1 MTSLALQLK
10 RLALPQN
17 DSSLLSRKEVAS
29 LLFDPKEAAGIDKDT
44 FFAIGC
50 TGLEELLGIESSFE
64 EFQATLFSQA
74 SKGIER
80 SVQNKEVNKQLDESL
95 SLFLTRLSPYFMLKP
110 AQKCLEW
117 LIHRFHVHLYNQE
130 SLIACALPYHETK
143 VFVRVIQLLKIS
155 EPTHRWNWLEP
166 LQKHGVHLARG
177 TLITHCYKDLS
188 FMDFI
193 CNLVTKAVKA
203 TLFSQASKGIE
214 RSVQNKEVNK
224 QLDESLSLFLTRLS
238 PYFMLKPAQKCLEW
252 LIHRFHVH
260 LYNQESLI
268 ACALPYHETKVFVR
282 VIQLL
287 KISEPTHRWNWLEPL
302 QKHGVH
308 LARGTLI
315 THCYKDLSFMDFI
328 CNLVTKAVK
337 AYSTCSGSS
346 AQLRVHFSFY
356 ASTIVPALD
365 ALEKITDPVIAKLL
379 PYIQKGLKS
388 SLVDYKAATYMII
401 CQLAVKVVMEASL
414 VNTLALQISK
424 SLAKS
429 PSILKEGLGCLI
441 ILLQNQKGDSLEKKV
456 LLQEYISYGVLSD
469 MSPDSLT
476 GLNRRLLPF
485 VRLLETKYP
494 SALDSVLEGHLK
506 NITDQK
512 EQDLFHQF
520 ISLSMSSGKYKI
532 LSDSDTSLL
541 LSLNHPLSAVRNLAV
556 EHLKEIIKTAQEGF
570 DESFLREAVLSRLKD
585 DTPEVV
591 LAALTALEAYA
602 DHLGPETTVSSLL
615 SLFQRVDLSKNGKW
629 FPVLKEAIGILD
641 DGRLLKDNE
650 NLESQVVMELL
661 SFLVITT
668 PYPQYA
674 EHQFT
679 LFITKSKLFSKHPLT
694 KGWSKVLERVVTKSH
709 PSDVVGKANQALIA
723 TMTKNLSLMEPS
735 LKLHII
741 EDLIQVAGKQLSSIR
756 EKMAFLVIL
765 FTLVQ
770 SIEELSEPHLLQT
783 ALNVY
788 SLLEARIRK
797 LITKGISMEVSLN
810 ENPKSQID
818 NLSLGDILSDYLDN
832 LRMAESGGNENWILL
847 TLLLESFIPAIQ
859 SPDTPF
865 RGQTWWNPEQ
875 LDGQACS
882 YLHLLIK
889 LFDIV
894 IAGASQSHM
903 AFRFKA
909 LMQLLFK
916 VHLSDPSDL
925 FKFLSLLW
933 SYNYNLADQLN
944 CTLKALLQ
952 TQALYVGST
961 LVGAQTV
968 STVKQLVSSSSPVV
982 PSLIVNLGNP
992 IREVRR
998 AAIACLQTLGGA
1010 EASPFFP
1017 IIEKLLQSTEEIIA
1031 DPAHVSQAFCSLFEE
1046 SPMSDKPRSYRQK
1059 LATAL
1064 KEVLRCG
1071 CDPKCPSY
1079 IASGLMRALQEVN
1092 SELVLSTLLPA
1103 LERLLAKAN
1112 QEPVVLLKDEA
1123 LLLQL
1128 IVRKYNEHSASLLA
1142 KNQQSLELFIAA
1154 LKATNEVYQ
1163 GLPTFQIIA
1172 LEQITKG
1179 FFASFSDEKIQQR
1192 LLGVIFDLLVECKN
1206 PVCAQTINSVFKAIA
1221 VDAAQVA
1228 KELAPLEKP
1237 KSPATV
1243 QQARRQK
1250 MQLRKSQA
1258 AEPTAEAGCVN
1269 WQRVALILELLQH
1282 KKKLKNPQALVPS
1295 LFNLLNRCLEPLN
1308 QELVNFEYTKQL
1320 ILSCLLNIC
1329 QKLSPDG
1336 GRINPDILDEEKFN
1350 VELIVQCVRGSD
1362 MPQTHHHALLLL
1374 GAAAGMFPD
1383 KVLHNIMPIFTFM
1396 GANIMRLDDTYSFQV
1411 INKTVQTV
1419 IPALIQADDGKS
1431 SQTGNVAN
1439 VVTKIINVFVDALPH
1454 VPEHRRLPVLGQ
1466 LVRTVGPER
1475 FLWVLL
1481 LLLFKQH
1488 VTKTASTATNGDK
1501 EAVLERDA
1509 EFWISVCCEFEVEEQ
1524 LASLIYILQY
1534 LPTLPEDK
1542 EEGQGRN
1549 KTTRKKTKEE
1559 ETAELLFSVETHS
1572 GKELRHFKFLSV
1584 SFMAQLLASNS
1595 LIGKVADCDEV
1606 AQKSLQNLEQS
1617 LLEEVLRYINTVA
1630 HSVEENADKPTAKF
1644 WRVLLNKSYDVLD
1657 KVNALLPT
1665 ETFIPVIRGLM
1676 SNPLPSVRRKAMDL
1690 LNNKLQQRLQW
1701 EEGQV
1706 ELLLELIEEL
1716 LSIVRRKRKK
1726 GEDDDDEQAINR
1738 QTALY
1743 SLKLL
1748 CRSFG
1753 AGHQQSFV
1761 PVLSAAVD
1769 LITDEEEERN
1779 VMGSALLCIAEV
1791 TSTIKALAIPQLPRL
1806 MPAVL
1811 KTLKDRKELL
1821 SNEIFL
1827 LSAVTALQ
1835 RVSETLPHFISP
1847 YLMDILLLVAYLG
1860 RITVSAGQ
1868 SPQLSV
1874 RLTSLQTTLATKLAP
1889 RVLLPTITKCYSKL
1903 VDTHQSRLGPL
1914 MDILK
1919 EHIGHMESE
1928 QLNSHQSELTAFF
1941 LKGLD
1946 FRSEHSED
1954 DLEKT
1959 NEIEGH
1965 VINCLL
1971 VMVLKLSEVT
1981 FRPLF
1986 FKLFDWCK
1994 TEDASKDRLLTFYRL
2009 SDCIA
2014 DKLKGLFILFAGHLV
2029 KPISDLLSQTNL
2041 IKTDE
2046 ALFDSENN
2054 TEKSCL
2060 LLQYILDCLHKI
2072 FLYDTQRFV
2081 SKERAEA
2088 LMMPLVDQLEN
2099 MLGGEEKFQ
2108 TRVTEHLIPSVA
2120 QFSVAIGDDSQWK
2133 PLNYQILLKTRH
2145 SSPKVRFAALVML
2158 LELAGKLRENYMVL
2172 LPETIPFL
2180 AELMEDYPQTA
2191 AQGVKRPIHLSY
2203 DIDTL
2208 DPLVAPATGTPVIGG
2223 LTYREGIDVA
2233 EEICKTG
2240 LLSAVDLIEVNP
2252 RGGGGER
2259 PPAAGSGL
2267 PVLRQ
2272 CEVEIPSHL
2281 TARQAWLESLR
2292 GYEDEQLGLVD
2303 LHPDVFAVPP
2313 RLDILH
2319 EVAIWQKNFKRISHA
2334 KVKTRAEVRGGGR
2347 KPWQQKGSGRARH
2360 GSIRSP
2366 LWRGGGVAHGP
2377 RGPTSYYYMLP
2388 MKVRVMGLK
2397 VALSAKLAQDY
2408 LHIVDSLEMP
2418 TPDSQYILDL
2428 ARHRHWGDSVLIVD
2442 V

>member
-203 TLFSQASKGIE
+203 
-214 RSVQNKEVNK
+214 
-224 QLDESLSLFLTRLS
+224 
-238 PYFMLKPAQKCLEW
+238 
-252 LIHRFHVH
+252 
-260 LYNQESLI
+260 
-268 ACALPYHETKVFVR
+268 
-282 VIQLL
+282 
-287 KISEPTHRWNWLEPL
+287 
-302 QKHGVH
+302 
-308 LARGTLI
+308 
-315 THCYKDLSFMDFI
+315 
-328 CNLVTKAVK
+328 
-337 AYSTCSGSS
+337 YSSCSGSS

-365 ALEKITDPVIAKLL
+365 ALEKITDSVIAKLL

-441 ILLQNQKGDSLEKKV
+441 ILLQNQKGDSLEKKPYTHLSPIPGLISTLQAIAAAHDISPLLRYLLPHLIHSVITDSDESQTEESSDKMNFSSLLESALQNILLENGLDHMVAKV

-476 GLNRRLLPF
+476 GLNQRLLPF

-532 LSDSDTSLL
+532 LTDSDTSLL

-585 DTPEVV
+585 DIPEVV

-668 PYPQYA
+668 PYPEYA

-679 LFITKSKLFSKHPLT
+679 LFITKSKLYSKHPLT

-765 FTLVQ
+765 YTLVQ
-770 SIEELSEPHLLQT
+770 SIEQLSEPHHLQT

-882 YLHLLIK
+882 YLRLLIS

-944 CTLKALLQ
+944 YTLKALLQ

-1112 QEPVVLLKDEA
+1112 QEPVVLLKDEV

-1179 FFASFSDEKIQQR
+1179 FFASLSDEKIQQR

-1221 VDAAQVA
+1221 VDAEQVA

-1237 KSPATV
+1237 KNPATV

-1336 GRINPDILDEEKFN
+1336 GRISPDILDEEKFN

-1454 VPEHRRLPVLGQ
+1454 VPEHRRLPILGQ

-1524 LASLIYILQY
+1524 LASLINILQY

-1549 KTTRKKTKEE
+1549 KTTRKKTKQE
-1559 ETAELLFSVETHS
+1559 ETAELLFSVETHT

-1595 LIGKVADCDEV
+1595 LIGKVADCNEV
-1606 AQKSLQNLEQS
+1606 AQKSLQNFEQS

-1701 EEGQV
+1701 QEGQV

-1716 LSIVRRKRKK
+1716 MSIVKRKRKK

-1753 AGHQQSFV
+1753 AEHQQSFV

-1791 TSTIKALAIPQLPRL
+1791 TSTLKALAIPQLPRL

-1847 YLMDILLLVAYLG
+1847 YLMDILLLVAHMG

-1889 RVLLPTITKCYSKL
+1889 RVLLPTVTKCYSKL

-1941 LKGLD
+1941 LKALD

-2099 MLGGEEKFQ
+2099 MLGGEEKFH
-2108 TRVTEHLIPSVA
+2108 TRVTEHLIPSIA

-2145 SSPKVRFAALVML
+2145 SSPEVRFAALVML

-2180 AELMEDYPQTA
+2180 AELMED
-2191 AQGVKRPIHLSY
+2191 
-2203 DIDTL
+2203 
-2208 DPLVAPATGTPVIGG
+2208 
-2223 LTYREGIDVA
+2223 EC
-2233 EEICKTG
+2233 E
-2240 LLSAVDLIEVNP
+2240 
-2252 RGGGGER
+2252 
-2259 PPAAGSGL
+2259 
-2267 PVLRQ
+2267 
-2272 CEVEIPSHL
+2272 EVEHQCQRV
-2281 TARQAWLESLR
+2281 TQQLEVI
-2292 GYEDEQLGLVD
+2292 LG
-2303 LHPDVFAVPP
+2303 
-2313 RLDILH
+2313 
-2319 EVAIWQKNFKRISHA
+2319 E
-2334 KVKTRAEVRGGGR
+2334 
-2347 KPWQQKGSGRARH
+2347 
-2360 GSIRSP
+2360 P
-2366 LWRGGGVAHGP
+2366 LQ
-2377 RGPTSYYYMLP
+2377 SYF
-2388 MKVRVMGLK
+2388 
-2397 VALSAKLAQDY
+2397 
-2408 LHIVDSLEMP
+2408 
-2418 TPDSQYILDL
+2418 
-2428 ARHRHWGDSVLIVD
+2428 
-2442 V
+2442 